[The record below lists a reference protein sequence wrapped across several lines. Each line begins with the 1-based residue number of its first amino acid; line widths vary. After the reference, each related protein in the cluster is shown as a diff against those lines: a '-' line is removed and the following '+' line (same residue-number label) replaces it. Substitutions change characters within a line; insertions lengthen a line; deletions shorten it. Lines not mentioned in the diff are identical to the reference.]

1 MEVLYFVWQYHSGN
15 IYTKIQ
21 HGLHEYKN
29 KIIKPIKNQN
39 EQIMTIQP
47 SKKCTQKSS
56 SWLIK

>member
-21 HGLHEYKN
+21 HEYKN